1 MFKAKHERS
10 KHFGKHL
17 SSVGVSPFPRRL
29 ELGSLLGIFG
39 MSIREYITNLF
50 PKNAQQRPSI
60 DCLAENDLNFFYVI
74 DCPVDDKT
82 PLMPAQGPLMG
93 RAGIEGLRAMYVW
106 NVFGYK

>member
-1 MFKAKHERS
+1 MFKAKYERS

-39 MSIREYITNLF
+39 MSIREYITNQF

-60 DCLAENDLNFFYVI
+60 DYLTEDDLNFFDVI
-74 DCPVDDKT
+74 VCSIDDKT
-82 PLMPAQGPLMG
+82 PLMPAQSPLTG
-93 RAGIEGLRAMYVW
+93 RVGSLWAA
-106 NVFGYK
+106 